1 VAEEIVDD
9 CVVSELFY
17 GAQDQIRCRI
27 RFFEDEVVSNEKLDA
42 VRETV
47 RDELEDID
55 DGARYSAG

>member
-1 VAEEIVDD
+1 MDD